1 MSNFEDFTNE
11 YIFRLNSCFCKEQ
24 IFKMKMLSDDLL
36 NVWKKNN
43 TVFICGNGGSGAN
56 ALHIANDLHFG
67 LGDMLIDKKKG
78 LKADA
83 LTSNIAVLSC
93 LANDLGYE
101 NIFSNQL
108 EVKGSKDD
116 ILIALSGSGNSPNII
131 KAINAA
137 KKKGIKTYSILG
149 FDGGLCKSISD
160 IPIHF
165 KIDDMQIA
173 EDTQV
178 IVLNI
183 CIKWIVNKKNQE
195 YKKMDNKLS

>member
-24 IFKMKMLSDDLL
+24 IIKMKMLSDDLL

-195 YKKMDNKLS
+195 YKEMDNKLS